1 MQPPRFLIGRH
12 PERGLMWAAIDCNV
26 NYLEPRITETRFA
39 AYLAPFRSEDDAR
52 DALIAAGAEHIEAE
66 VRKKR
71 RG

>member
-12 PERGLMWAAIDCNV
+12 PQRGLLWTAIDPNV

-39 AYLAPFRSEDDAR
+39 AYLAPFRSEDEAR
-52 DALIAAGAEHIEAE
+52 VALIAAGAAHIEAE
-66 VRKKR
+66 ARKR